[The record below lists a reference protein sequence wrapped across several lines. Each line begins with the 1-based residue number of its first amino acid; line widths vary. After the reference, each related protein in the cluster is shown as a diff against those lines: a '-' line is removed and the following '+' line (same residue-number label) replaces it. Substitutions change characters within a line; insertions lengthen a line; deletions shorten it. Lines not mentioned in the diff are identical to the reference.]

1 MFMLE
6 GTTNSSRWL
15 TLFLTWNLMEN
26 ELIKMKYNKLF
37 KDKIPKIINNDGKK
51 AVTHKADKKE
61 YYKKLKE
68 KLKEEVDEF
77 FISDE
82 EEELA
87 DILEVIYE
95 ICDFKKIDRKKLEKI
110 RLNKK
115 ESKGGFNSR
124 VILDRI
130 DK

>member
-1 MFMLE
+1 
-6 GTTNSSRWL
+6 
-15 TLFLTWNLMEN
+15 
-26 ELIKMKYNKLF
+26 MKYNKLVR
-37 KDKIPKIINNDGKK
+37 DKIPKIINNDGKK

-61 YYKKLKE
+61 YYR

>member
-1 MFMLE
+1 
-6 GTTNSSRWL
+6 
-15 TLFLTWNLMEN
+15 
-26 ELIKMKYNKLF
+26 MKYNKLVR
-37 KDKIPKIINNDGKK
+37 DKIPKIINNDGKK

-95 ICDFKKIDRKKLEKI
+95 ICDFKKISKKEIEKI

-115 ESKGGFNSR
+115 KNKGGFKGR
-124 VILDRI
+124 IILDRI